1 MSDQTFTQTFYTLPV
16 EYVRRGMSTDDG
28 QDVLR
33 TSVDTDHANHTT
45 ISLKV
50 YTPRSDDPDLD
61 AENRC
66 EPEWRIYRK
75 GERIELAVFVDT
87 DNDGSDHEHAV
98 ITGTVDANVEI

>member
-16 EYVRRGMSTDDG
+16 EYVRCGMSTADG

-33 TSVDTDHANHTT
+33 TSIDCDHTDRTYV
-45 ISLKV
+45 SLEV
-50 YTPRSDDPDLD
+50 YTPRSDDPELD

-66 EPEWRIYRK
+66 APEWRIYPI
-75 GERIELAVFVDT
+75 GERIDLAVFVDT

-98 ITGTVDANVEI
+98 ITETVVANIEI